1 MVFDFGLWM
10 ISNMQKLNWVKLKKM
25 KMTKIE
31 IYNKTRKFLEV
42 KLA

>member
-1 MVFDFGLWM
+1 
-10 ISNMQKLNWVKLKKM
+10 MQKLNWVKLKKM